1 VKEGQISREIG
12 GFSIASQQ
20 ILVVSQI
27 GKWEVKERLQ
37 LQNLRID
44 HVVIRSELK
53 YLIRAIIV
61 KLKCRVF
68 GGKTG
73 SIAMVRVLVW

>member
-1 VKEGQISREIG
+1 MKEGQISREIG

-27 GKWEVKERLQ
+27 GKWEAKERLQ

-73 SIAMVRVLVW
+73 SIAMVLVLV